1 MGAPGL
7 LLEIRMLVGS
17 GLRPDI
23 QAVCVTDPVDSID
36 VHPAPLVG
44 VLILVDVLVL
54 NAQDVQAQAG
64 RPGAAGAGGGALN
77 EVAVGVVVV
86 SAAHGVDSNRVR
98 RALAIPWS
106 CCSLLRLASG
116 ATIFTASAYAWASCS
131 SVPRDRKGEFE
142 PQVLKKHQTS
152 ISQDIEEKILSM
164 YAKG

>member
-17 GLRPDI
+17 RLRPDI

-86 SAAHGVDSNRVR
+86 SAAHGVTHTGLKPRPQSFGDPLELLLPAEIGERGYDFHRFGVCLGELLIGSPGSKGRV
-98 RALAIPWS
+98 
-106 CCSLLRLASG
+106 
-116 ATIFTASAYAWASCS
+116 
-131 SVPRDRKGEFE
+131 
-142 PQVLKKHQTS
+142 
-152 ISQDIEEKILSM
+152 
-164 YAKG
+164 